1 MLFSEE
7 ACQIV
12 GNTSVTVSLSQPL
25 RTITKETSIPLPA
38 SYDFLMPYRP
48 LGQQKLLQV
57 EQAVAP
63 QFPSYFPN
71 QSFAFLPDDFL

>member
-1 MLFSEE
+1 MLFSNE
-7 ACQIV
+7 ACRTV
-12 GNTSVTVSLSQPL
+12 GNTSVTVSLNQPL
-25 RTITKETSIPLPA
+25 LTTTKEMIVLLPA
-38 SYDFLMPYRP
+38 TYDFLMPYRP